1 MTTTTMMMMMM
12 LGLAK
17 QSEQEEAAA
26 NTYAAMYRSLVP
38 IVMIMKTVCLRMSS
52 KTVRSI
58 MTSGLGIKA
67 IYICHSTLGCRRF

>member
-17 QSEQEEAAA
+17 QSEQEEAAG

-38 IVMIMKTVCLRMSS
+38 IVMIMKTVCLMVSS

-58 MTSGLGIKA
+58 MTSGLGFKA
-67 IYICHSTLGCRRF
+67 I

>member
-1 MTTTTMMMMMM
+1 MKKTMMMMM

-17 QSEQEEAAA
+17 IQSEQEEAGA

-38 IVMIMKTVCLRMSS
+38 IVMIMKTVCLMVSS

-67 IYICHSTLGCRRF
+67 I